1 MDVSGTI
8 TLSVIK
14 DRAYNM
20 KLKGQV
26 ALVTGAARGIGL
38 AHAVRLAK
46 LGADV
51 VVNDINLQSFK
62 EFDESIEAESVVDL
76 LKSYGV
82 RAMGVE
88 ANVCD
93 EHDAKAMVNEAAAAF
108 GQLDI
113 LVNNAG
119 GISGLPEESYAANV
133 SADDIKNTIDRNLM
147 GTIYCCQA
155 ATVHMKSRNYGRI
168 VNTSSQAGM
177 RAQANGNYASYG
189 MAKAGVISWTQYLAQ
204 ELGRYNITVNALS
217 PAYVATERLMQQ
229 SLNQV
234 TDVRRQL
241 KVPLDRLAD
250 PDDIAK
256 VMEFF
261 VTDLGDYVTGQTIS
275 VCGGAI
281 NF

>member
-1 MDVSGTI
+1 M
-8 TLSVIK
+8 
-14 DRAYNM
+14 
-20 KLKGQV
+20 
-26 ALVTGAARGIGL
+26 
-38 AHAVRLAK
+38 
-46 LGADV
+46 
-51 VVNDINLQSFK
+51 
-62 EFDESIEAESVVDL
+62 
-76 LKSYGV
+76 
-82 RAMGVE
+82 
-88 ANVCD
+88 
-93 EHDAKAMVNEAAAAF
+93 
-108 GQLDI
+108 
-113 LVNNAG
+113 
-119 GISGLPEESYAANV
+119 
-133 SADDIKNTIDRNLM
+133 DRNLM